1 MGGMELNSRSFRRSV
16 GAEAP
21 AARREAFVVLIGVP
35 GGGLTGAR
43 SRSQ

>member
-1 MGGMELNSRSFRRSV
+1 MGGMDVTPRSFRRSV
-16 GAEAP
+16 GAELP